1 MIVKNEIP
9 ITGAEQY
16 SNNLSHYTGNLGGSS
31 GSEGPEGPAS
41 MWNVQKRYIRLAL
54 ILAAILAGLL
64 IMTGQRSLGKGLIL
78 GTLFGIVNFILMAL
92 ALPMRLRYVRGKALL
107 FSLTSIYVRLAL
119 MALPLIWA
127 LKHDSV
133 ALTTT
138 AAGLFMIQV
147 AIVSDHLWT
156 KLRDSMR

>member
-1 MIVKNEIP
+1 MKNEIP
-9 ITGAEQY
+9 TTDTKRY
-16 SNNLSHYTGNLGGSS
+16 PYNLSCYDGELCDRS
-31 GSEGPEGPAS
+31 GSEGLEGTAS
-41 MWNVQKRYIRLAL
+41 LWNVQKRYIRLAL
-54 ILAAILAGLL
+54 ILAAMLGGLL
-64 IMTGQRSLGKGLIL
+64 MMAGQRPLGKGLIL

-107 FSLTSIYVRLAL
+107 FSLTSIYTRYVL

-147 AIVSDHLWT
+147 AIFGDHLWT
-156 KLRDSMR
+156 RLRDSMR

>member
-1 MIVKNEIP
+1 
-9 ITGAEQY
+9 
-16 SNNLSHYTGNLGGSS
+16 
-31 GSEGPEGPAS
+31 
-41 MWNVQKRYIRLAL
+41 MWDIQKRYIRLSL
-54 ILAAILAGLL
+54 ISAVLLGGLL
-64 IMTGQRSLGKGLIL
+64 MVIGQRPLGKGLIL

-107 FSLTSIYVRLAL
+107 FSLTSIYVRFAL

-138 AAGLFMIQV
+138 AAGLFMIQI
-147 AIVSDHLWT
+147 AIFGDHLWT
-156 KLRDSMR
+156 KLRDSIR

>member
-1 MIVKNEIP
+1 MKNEIP
-9 ITGAEQY
+9 TTGTKQHSY
-16 SNNLSHYTGNLGGSS
+16 NLSLYTGDSGDSS
-31 GSEGPEGPAS
+31 ASAGLEGAAP
-41 MWNVQKRYIRLAL
+41 MWDIQKRYIRLSL
-54 ILAAILAGLL
+54 ISAVLLGGLL
-64 IMTGQRSLGKGLIL
+64 MVIGQRPLGKGLIL

-107 FSLTSIYVRLAL
+107 FSLTSIYVRFAL

-138 AAGLFMIQV
+138 AAGLFMIQI
-147 AIVSDHLWT
+147 AIFGDHLWT
-156 KLRDSMR
+156 KLRDSIR